1 MERYIFEVPNDRHL
15 DRAQRALSIYRDS
28 GYKAPHVL
36 KFTRETRVDRYRVSR
51 TKAGTWVVKQLE
63 DRE

>member
-15 DRAQRALSIYRDS
+15 AHAQRALSIYRDS

>member
-1 MERYIFEVPNDRHL
+1 MERYIFEVPNEHCIPY
-15 DRAQRALSIYRDS
+15 AQRALSIYRDL

-51 TKAGTWVVKQLE
+51 TKAGTWVVKQLGDE
-63 DRE
+63 S